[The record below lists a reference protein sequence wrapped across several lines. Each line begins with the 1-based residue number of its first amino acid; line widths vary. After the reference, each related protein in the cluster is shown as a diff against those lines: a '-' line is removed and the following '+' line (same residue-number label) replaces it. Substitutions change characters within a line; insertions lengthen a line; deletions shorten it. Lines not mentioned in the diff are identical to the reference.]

1 MMPEW
6 IKDVLEKARETAHL
20 CYLSQRAEIQ
30 HTHLKDV
37 LEKARETAHL
47 RYLSQRVEI
56 QHTHLYGF
64 TNVTWI
70 TCGQTA

>member
-6 IKDVLEKARETAHL
+6 IKDVFEKAGETAHL
-20 CYLSQRAEIQ
+20 C
-30 HTHLKDV
+30 
-37 LEKARETAHL
+37 
-47 RYLSQRVEI
+47 YLSQRVEI

-70 TCGQTA
+70 TCG